1 MMLEV
6 CRYSDASS
14 ITSLDDLSEL
24 DDIMMK
30 HSAPNV
36 EVFEFNLGRA
46 PLLRC
51 VKTEKSSACNECE
64 TCKLSIKLREIKQ
77 WFPRLGDH
85 SKKRF
90 MLGLMQRTHSAELLK
105 QVVTLLQPVL
115 CKDFTYSR
123 SRTNP
128 SLSTDN
134 PTLSSDRALPAKK
147 VDNYI
152 ITSWQWYGEANYWS
166 KANFALVLLQM
177 CDAHLLHTI
186 GAQAK
191 TLLISEEKAARE
203 FGESVYTECG
213 SIASSNFTYKT
224 DEHPDLELLTTV
236 SQQYGQ
242 DQNNP
247 FTGTSLPGYDLGDDI
262 ENGDGD
268 DDFYDDTS
276 SSLDPAYMVIPTSA
290 KAYVGVARH
299 SDMIRLLP
307 VHISKM
313 ILSMLDKTSLMN
325 ALCVSSAWRI
335 LVEEVHRDAYV
346 NQQLW
351 EEVML
356 MQGASAQGVN
366 PVYAKD
372 IDVLVPNT
380 DYQTG
385 HVIRNNDTVIKTT
398 FKSEVSFDTAFSGVS
413 TRKVI
418 MEERNVYCGPYN
430 VLVLCDSEDHHRV
443 FHTDGGKLIAIG
455 SKDRKIRFVDNTSG
469 REHKRMTK
477 GESNDD
483 ELPVITGHAGS
494 IRCVHIIEKQG
505 LVLSGSYDTSIRMW
519 SVHTG
524 HCLKIFRGHRD
535 TVLTIR
541 TLGDLLISGSKDKS
555 CKVWD
560 MQTGKCQRSYRHRY
574 PVTAVAM
581 SKETVISGCESGKV
595 KVWELRSGNLIK
607 VLNGH
612 HEGVTAIQ
620 FDRWHIVTA
629 GRDGYALVWSAIG
642 DHNRCL
648 SALRHPKEVL
658 CLEFMYLRCITG
670 SADGRI
676 RIWNIITGQCCRI
689 MRGNSRSDPILDII
703 AIDNRITIN
712 TAINLLVLNFEE
724 VEWNYNL
731 NEDKVP
737 PLVQYSSYSD
747 APVRQQPYP
756 YIRAQRMKK
765 AGAANTKILN
775 KEEVKESTK
784 PPIPQLSFRAHQLP
798 HSAKTLSAKSLGSA
812 RAIQQVPIESVYS
825 QSRASKSATCID
837 RKALSIKR
845 ATTLSTQ
852 SKPPLPGSSKPR
864 PQTSKS
870 AQSGYSVTIMD
881 DVAEQEWEEQEWR
894 EPIRLQRRI
903 SWAFEQPIVPNTKDI
918 SLSETKS
925 LLRSQMRMKNE
936 SIVPPDFIYL
946 TVNAIQNSMQPSET
960 SANTEQNILDRK
972 LDTRL
977 RKNRPSSSPSKLD
990 PRTRIPVEQIDLS
1003 QFQDKEDNDSLSE
1016 ISDHRSIKSAKS
1028 KDSIPAATDKEI
1040 YATKC
1045 QVKPLKTSPKVSVHP
1060 KRIRTTLPKGR
1071 VIRPI
1076 SASVTRK
1083 EPYVPEKGDE
1093 SKLGRPITA
1102 PALRVRPDTASTLP
1116 SHIAASMPGVHP
1128 PRRKQQNISTTGYEA
1143 NIVPMLMYPAD
1154 MKEKLATLLK
1164 EKRQHRTDEHLES
1177 ASEMGLGKV
1186 SHFNDPMRSHVKFEL
1201 RTHNQ
1206 ERDYITE
1213 TEKHYKERQKREE
1226 EMLEKKKRVLWTAK
1240 AKGGKISRVNS
1251 APVGF
1256 SN

>member
-1 MMLEV
+1 MAVYPYGEIKLMDNYDLA
-6 CRYSDASS
+6 RAYSWDVRSALKLVKIEMHMKLKEFNDSILSVINEHSS
-14 ITSLDDLSEL
+14 EIENYEKFHSEL
-24 DDIMMK
+24 FGRHKEEIEVHETETNDKELEDILEEDDKDGGIEILDKMKDKEVDYLDLIM
-30 HSAPNV
+30 PNL
-36 EVFEFNLGRA
+36 NLPKIDPEG
-46 PLLRC
+46 
-51 VKTEKSSACNECE
+51 
-64 TCKLSIKLREIKQ
+64 
-77 WFPRLGDH
+77 G
-85 SKKRF
+85 SKKVQF
-90 MLGLMQRTHSAELLK
+90 S
-105 QVVTLLQPVL
+105 
-115 CKDFTYSR
+115 F
-123 SRTNP
+123 
-128 SLSTDN
+128 
-134 PTLSSDRALPAKK
+134 KK
-147 VDNYI
+147 I
-152 ITSWQWYGEANYWS
+152 
-166 KANFALVLLQM
+166 
-177 CDAHLLHTI
+177 
-186 GAQAK
+186 
-191 TLLISEEKAARE
+191 
-203 FGESVYTECG
+203 
-213 SIASSNFTYKT
+213 
-224 DEHPDLELLTTV
+224 
-236 SQQYGQ
+236 
-242 DQNNP
+242 
-247 FTGTSLPGYDLGDDI
+247 
-262 ENGDGD
+262 
-268 DDFYDDTS
+268 
-276 SSLDPAYMVIPTSA
+276 
-290 KAYVGVARH
+290 
-299 SDMIRLLP
+299 
-307 VHISKM
+307 
-313 ILSMLDKTSLMN
+313 
-325 ALCVSSAWRI
+325 
-335 LVEEVHRDAYV
+335 
-346 NQQLW
+346 
-351 EEVML
+351 
-356 MQGASAQGVN
+356 GASAQGVN

-372 IDVLVPNT
+372 IDVLVPNS
-380 DYQTG
+380 DPQTG

-398 FKSEVSFDTAFSGVS
+398 FKSEVNFDTAFSGVS

-430 VLVLCDSEDHHRV
+430 VLVLCDNEDPHRV

-455 SKDRKIRFVDNTSG
+455 SKDRKIRFIDNTSG

-477 GESNDD
+477 GESTDD

-494 IRCVHIIEKQG
+494 IRCVHILEKQG

-519 SVHTG
+519 SVNTG

-560 MQTGKCQRSYRHRY
+560 MQTGKCHRSYRHRY

-581 SKETVISGCESGKV
+581 STETVISGCESGKV

-620 FDRWHIVTA
+620 FDRWHIVTG

-658 CLEFMYLRCITG
+658 CLEFIYLRCITG

-689 MRGNSRSDPILDII
+689 MRGNSRSDPILNII

-712 TAINLLVLNFEE
+712 TAVNLLVLNFEE

-731 NEDKVP
+731 EEDKVP
-737 PLVQYSSYSD
+737 PLVQYSSYTE

-765 AGAANTKILN
+765 AGAANTKILH
-775 KEEVKESTK
+775 KDGHRESLK

-812 RAIQQVPIESVYS
+812 RAIQQGPNDSLYS
-825 QSRASKSATCID
+825 QGRGTKSATYID
-837 RKALSIKR
+837 RHASSVKR
-845 ATTLSTQ
+845 TATVSAH
-852 SKPPLPGSSKPR
+852 SKPPLPSSSKSR

-881 DVAEQEWEEQEWR
+881 DVAEQEWEEEEWR

-903 SWAFEQPIVPNTKDI
+903 SWAFENPIVPKSKDI

-925 LLRSQMRMKNE
+925 LLRSQMRMKAE

-977 RKNRPSSSPSKLD
+977 RKNRPSSSPSKID
-990 PRTRIPVEQIDLS
+990 PRTRVPVDQIDLS
-1003 QFQDKEDNDSLSE
+1003 QFHEKEDNDTLSE
-1016 ISDHRSIKSAKS
+1016 VSDHRSIKSAKS
-1028 KDSIPAATDKEI
+1028 KDSIPVATDREI
-1040 YATKC
+1040 YSTKC

-1083 EPYVPEKGDE
+1083 EPHEPDQVQFK
-1093 SKLGRPITA
+1093 SGRPITA
-1102 PALRVRPDTASTLP
+1102 PHLRVRPDTASTLP
-1116 SHIAASMPGVHP
+1116 SNIAASMPGVHP
-1128 PRRKQQNISTTGYEA
+1128 PKRKQQNIATTGYEA

-1164 EKRQHRTDEHLES
+1164 EKRQHRTDELLES

-1186 SHFNDPMRSHVKFEL
+1186 SQFNDPMRSHVKFEL

-1213 TEKHYKERQKREE
+1213 TEKHFQERQKRDEAI
-1226 EMLEKKKRVLWTAK
+1226 LERKKRVLWTAK
-1240 AKGGKISRVNS
+1240 AKGDQMSRINS
-1251 APVGF
+1251 APVGS